1 MLSVR
6 MSIAITE
13 LERCTLSPPDCYQR
27 RSLLGTRQN
36 RDLFLQVLERVRRR
50 YHFVVVGY
58 VVMPERIHLLLGEPL
73 RAGDAGPQTRFCA
86 ASAWQAAFE
95 G

>member
-13 LERCTLSPPDCYQR
+13 LERCTLSPPVVT
-27 RSLLGTRQN
+27 SGVPLLGTRQN
-36 RDLFLQVLERVRRR
+36 RDLFLQMLERVRRR

-58 VVMPERIHLLLGEPL
+58 VVMPEHIHLLLGEPL